1 MIPIRESDNSIVWRK
16 SQPGERVLPDV
27 FLTIVYVVQMLLGI
41 IWIFDNQSSTQPITV
56 LDLVVAVIPECPLNK
71 RGSELVDTLDMNK
84 GKYRLVRDRKVIRK
98 AFVWY
103 KGTLGNKRRTV
114 VVVGVLLEDAMP
126 ML

>member
-16 SQPGERVLPDV
+16 SQPGERVLQDV
-27 FLTIVYVVQMLLGI
+27 FLTIVYVVQILLRI
-41 IWIFDNQSSTQPITV
+41 IWIIDNQSTTQSITV
-56 LDLVVAVIPECPLNK
+56 LVLVVAVIPECPLNK
-71 RGSELVDTLDMNK
+71 RRSELVDTFDINK
-84 GKYRLVRDRKVIRK
+84 GKYCLVRDRKVIRK

-103 KGTLGNKRRTV
+103 NGTLGNKRRTI